1 MSGTDAATT
10 RRAPARPNTPRS
22 IAIVNQKG
30 GVAKTTTAVSI
41 AAVAGE
47 TGLRVLLVDL
57 DPQGSATRWLAAEP
71 RRDSA
76 GRARTVLQVL
86 DGSCRVDD
94 VATGCVAPGVEVL
107 PGTIDLVGVER
118 VLGGQPGAEMTLR
131 AALADAA
138 PRDLI
143 LFDCPPT
150 LGLLAVNA
158 LVAAGEVLVPVG
170 ARAMDLDGVSALLRT
185 VQLVATRLNPGLA
198 VTAVLATQVRGREVL
213 SRDVLAQLHDA
224 FPTQLLPTAIRHSVR
239 LSEAPSAREP
249 ITQYDPGSSVA
260 QDYRDATA
268 ELLARGAP

>member
-1 MSGTDAATT
+1 VSAADTKPAASPAAAA
-10 RRAPARPNTPRS
+10 RAARS

-30 GVAKTTTAVSI
+30 GVAKTTTAVSM

-47 TGLRVLLVDL
+47 AGLSVLLVDL
-57 DPQGSATRWLAAEP
+57 DPQASATRWLAAEP

-76 GRARTVLQVL
+76 GHPRTVLQIL
-86 DGSCRVDD
+86 DGTCSVDD

-107 PGTIDLVGVER
+107 PATVDLVGVER

-131 AALADAA
+131 TALTAAT
-138 PRDLI
+138 PHDLV

-158 LVAAGEVLVPVG
+158 LVAACEVLVPVG

-185 VQLVATRLNPGLA
+185 VHLVATRLNPGLA
-198 VTAVLATQVRGREVL
+198 VTAVLLTQVRAREVL
-213 SRDVLAQLHDA
+213 SRDVLAQLREA
-224 FPTQLLPTAIRHSVR
+224 FPSQLLPTAIRHSVR
-239 LSEAPSAREP
+239 ISEAPSAHEP
-249 ITQYDPGSSVA
+249 ITRYDPSSTVA

-268 ELLARGAP
+268 ELLARGAD